1 MNHRESTVIRM
12 FFPKTTGK
20 TFQKRPIIRYKDPHS
35 GIVIFL
41 LITLGLS
48 SIFYFLIISSG
59 TIYAFEMFYVLA
71 WMWCPGAAALTT
83 TILLNRNLTR
93 LGWSWGGTRYQL
105 LSYAL
110 PLAYSSLVY
119 LGVWFSGL
127 GRFAGLLDLEFLRHL
142 FFSAT
147 IGVIVSSVSALG
159 EEIGWRGFLVPE
171 LAKVTTFTKTSLISG
186 VIWASWHYPLIL
198 FADYRGG
205 TTSWYELSCFTLMI
219 VGVSFPLAW
228 LRLKSNSVW
237 TAVLLH
243 ASHNLY
249 VQGVFDP
256 LTEDTG
262 LTKYLAGE
270 FGAALAAIAIPVAY
284 IFWMKRFE
292 LPESLVES

>member
-1 MNHRESTVIRM
+1 M
-12 FFPKTTGK
+12 FMLRIARRAFS
-20 TFQKRPIIRYKDPHS
+20 KRLIVGHSGPHS
-35 GIVIFL
+35 GIVVFL

-48 SIFYFLIISSG
+48 FIFYFLIISSG
-59 TIYAFEMFYVLA
+59 TVYAFDMLYVLA
-71 WMWCPGAAALTT
+71 WMWCPGAAALITT
-83 TILLNRNLTR
+83 FLLNRDPTGF
-93 LGWSWGGTRYQL
+93 GWGWGRTRYQL
-105 LSYAL
+105 LSYTL

-119 LGVWFSGL
+119 LSIWFTGL
-127 GRFAGLLDLEFLRHL
+127 GRFAGLFDLEFVRHL
-142 FFSAT
+142 FYLAT
-147 IGVIVSSVSALG
+147 IGVMASSVSALG

-205 TTSWYELSCFTLMI
+205 TTAWYELSCFTLMI
-219 VGVSFPLAW
+219 VGFSFPLAW

-249 VQGVFDP
+249 IQGVFDP

-262 LTKYLAGE
+262 LTRYFAGE
-270 FGAALAAIAIPVAY
+270 FGLALAAVAIPVAY

-292 LPESLVES
+292 LPRSPVET